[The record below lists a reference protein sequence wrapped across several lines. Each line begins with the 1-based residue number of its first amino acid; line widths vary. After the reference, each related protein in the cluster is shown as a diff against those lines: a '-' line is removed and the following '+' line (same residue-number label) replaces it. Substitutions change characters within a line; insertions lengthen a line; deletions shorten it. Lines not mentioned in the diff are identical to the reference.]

1 MTSLAVVSARARHT
15 VCTICLEYFRFDWN
29 PVERPSYKWNS
40 GRPIA
45 IQTVQSDWK
54 HTAMPNG
61 TSAAQYLN
69 TEFKSLTQ
77 FLFFFN
83 LIIRNLILSLP
94 ILAHVG
100 VASPKSCSHAFSCS
114 CSLMYNVSASLVHCA
129 LACSSA
135 PPELS
140 AIAPSI
146 LLLKS
151 RRWSSRVELK
161 LHAPSPDSSLPAQC
175 GFT

>member
-1 MTSLAVVSARARHT
+1 MTSLAMVCARARHT

-29 PVERPSYKWNS
+29 PVERPSYKWKC

-54 HTAMPNG
+54 HAAMPNG

-77 FLFFFN
+77 FLFFFQFDH
-83 LIIRNLILSLP
+83 SQFDPFLP

-114 CSLMYNVSASLVHCA
+114 CSLMYNVSASLVRCA

-151 RRWSSRVELK
+151 RRWNSRVALK